1 MPKSMKRIIIVNEG
15 ETEQE
20 FCKDVLQP
28 HFLRQDILI
37 EYPTIKKSG
46 GGIVAWESLKKQID
60 NHLKQ
65 DPTAFVTTLIDYY
78 GINGKL
84 KFPKWD
90 EAKAVVDKNHRLS
103 FLEQSMK
110 ELIDASHNY
119 RFIPYIQL
127 HEFEG
132 LLFNNIDVFKSQI
145 APNEFKN
152 YEELVKT
159 INDYPNPELIN
170 DGKTTAPS
178 KRLQSLII
186 GYNKPVYGSI
196 LAEAI
201 GLPKIRAKCP
211 RFNDWITILE
221 AV

>member
-1 MPKSMKRIIIVNEG
+1 MKRIIIVNEG

-37 EYPTIKKSG
+37 
-46 GGIVAWESLKKQID
+46 
-60 NHLKQ
+60 
-65 DPTAFVTTLIDYY
+65 
-78 GINGKL
+78 
-84 KFPKWD
+84 
-90 EAKAVVDKNHRLS
+90 
-103 FLEQSMK
+103 
-110 ELIDASHNY
+110 
-119 RFIPYIQL
+119 
-127 HEFEG
+127 
-132 LLFNNIDVFKSQI
+132 
-145 APNEFKN
+145 
-152 YEELVKT
+152 
-159 INDYPNPELIN
+159 ELIN